1 MHKKQRLAGAAWDS
15 VFLTLAKILTMAFGI
30 VLSKI
35 MSVGLSLTEY
45 GTYSAANL
53 VTSVGTSLILLGLV
67 DAVNFYFNKK
77 AEDSTPEERFR
88 IVNTVF
94 FLEIAAGVILA
105 ATITLGRSLIV
116 DYFENPALFSLLP
129 IVSLLPVF
137 ANLVYFYQMLYVS
150 AGKAKQMSLYN
161 LGMMIAKIVSAYVS
175 VYVLKNIFWIYVVL
189 VLLDAAQ
196 ILLFKLTLRKEG
208 ITVHP
213 FRISPSHIRPILAY
227 SLPMGVYAMTSVLT
241 RDIDKLIV
249 GRLAGT
255 ENLAVYT
262 NCSKLLPFDFLAV
275 SFATVLIPYIVQYV
289 TEGNRAMTVKLFS
302 SYIKIGYYSVWILA
316 AAVLIAPESMVS
328 FLYAD
333 AYTVGTPIFILY
345 VSDSMLRF
353 ASMHLILTAA
363 GKSASL
369 MLYSLISLIVNTG
382 LNIVLYYAIGM
393 IGPAVATLAVAV
405 LYTFLVLRKTI
416 GVIGGTWREIFDL
429 REIALFF
436 LSLAV
441 LWAGGFLLNGFLLTL
456 GVHKYVSMI
465 LCAVLFG
472 IAALLL
478 HRKKI
483 FGVLKEINTFKR

>member
-1 MHKKQRLAGAAWDS
+1 MKKISFRGAAWDS

-45 GTYSAANL
+45 GTYSQANL
-53 VTSVGTSLILLGLV
+53 VTSIGTSLILLGLG
-67 DAVNFYFNKK
+67 DAVNYYFNKK
-77 AEDSTPEERFR
+77 AENESPGDRFR

-94 FLEIAAGVILA
+94 FLEIAAGVLLA
-105 ATITLGRSLIV
+105 VLITLGRSLIGG
-116 DYFENPALFSLLP
+116 YFANDALLALLP
-129 IVSLLPVF
+129 VVSLIPVF
-137 ANLVYFYQMLYVS
+137 ANIMYFYQVLYIS
-150 AGKAKQMSLYN
+150 AGRAKQMSLYN
-161 LGMMIAKIVSAYVS
+161 LGMMILKIVSAYVS

-189 VLLDAAQ
+189 ILLDALQ
-196 ILLFKLTLRKEG
+196 ILVFKLTLRRVG
-208 ITVHP
+208 ISVNP
-213 FRISPSHIRPILAY
+213 FRISPAHIRPILAY

-241 RDIDKLIV
+241 RDIDKLII

-255 ENLAVYT
+255 ENLAIYT

-289 TEGNRAMTVKLFS
+289 TEKNRSMTVKLFS

-316 AAVLIAPESMVS
+316 AAVLIAPASMVS

-345 VSDSMLRF
+345 VLDSMLRF
-353 ASMHLILTAA
+353 ASMHLVLTAA

-369 MLYSLISLIVNTG
+369 MLYSLISLAANTV
-382 LNIVLYYAIGM
+382 LNIVLYYAFGM
-393 IGPAVATLAVAV
+393 IGPAVATLIVAV
-405 LYTFLVLRKTI
+405 LYTFLVLRKTLA
-416 GVIGGTWREIFDL
+416 VIGGTWREVFDL
-429 REIALFF
+429 REIAVFG
-436 LSLAV
+436 LSLAI

-465 LCAVLFG
+465 LCAALFG
-472 IAALLL
+472 IAALVI